1 MAEVIVILAFF
12 YLIYKLFTV
21 KGGYSKEQV
30 ENILVKGLRPV
41 CHSLVT
47 DIQKEYD
54 KFKNSPDSFEYPTF
68 ESYLLAKHEEID
80 QDFDTVISKLK
91 EKDSTK

>member
-21 KGGYSKEQV
+21 KGYSKEQDR
-30 ENILVKGLRPV
+30 NILVKGIRPI
-41 CHSLVT
+41 CHSLIN

-54 KFKNSPDSFEYPTF
+54 TFKNSPESFEYPTF
-68 ESYLLAKHEEID
+68 ESYLIAKHDETD
-80 QDFDTVISKLK
+80 RDFNEVLSKLG
-91 EKDSTK
+91 KDNSTK